1 MIRNLAPKIAT
12 CCGNSTARPRR
23 ARLPGRPPVVLPN
36 TGQGCWPLVPI
47 AYGDVPCLPGV
58 EIELNSMLAS
68 EAAANDAKFMDTCT
82 DNVGHDVC
90 QAPGIR

>member
-1 MIRNLAPKIAT
+1 
-12 CCGNSTARPRR
+12 
-23 ARLPGRPPVVLPN
+23 
-36 TGQGCWPLVPI
+36 
-47 AYGDVPCLPGV
+47 VPCLPGV